1 MASSSGGFKSREAW
15 KAAKELEEARKAGTA
30 PPAVDDDGKIINPHI
45 PEYIAQAPWYLN
57 QETPSLKHQRNQK
70 AEKRKFDVLGK
81 WLPRGETLGPAAT
94 KYRKGACE
102 NCGAMTHKKKDCLER
117 PRRRG
122 AKLTGRDIRPD
133 EATAT
138 VNLDYEGKRDRWNGY
153 NEDTEYDKVLQRYEK
168 IEAERKALKA
178 QRLDSELRS
187 GSKKRRAA
195 KGKSSELSESDDS
208 DNSDSDIE
216 KDGAVVQDVGQGSKM
231 IVRNLRIREDTAKYL
246 RNLNTGSAYYDPK
259 SRAMRADP
267 NPEVNPGDKD
277 YAGDNFVRYTGDVTR
292 LAQMD
297 LHTLKA
303 AELGRNLPHLQ
314 AEPSRAEALFK
325 EFEAKKKGLDER
337 RQDEIVKKYGGQEY
351 TKPDPGIEG
360 VQQTEAYVEY
370 SSDGRALK
378 GGKEVIPVSKY
389 PEDILEKN
397 HTAIWGSYYKD
408 GHWGY
413 GCCYSTQRNCFCT
426 GEEGKQ
432 AAISTEREMT
442 KRVEDAIAKR
452 NPKPLTE
459 QWEEREKER
468 EENAP
473 PPEEAAEKERKHLI
487 EVEKEMRKQA
497 HEERMMEERD
507 KAKGGYHGGT
517 YADDPAGMSEA
528 AKEAYRLRRH
538 MTDDPMAE
546 YMSKKG
552 SEKR

>member
-1 MASSSGGFKSREAW
+1 MASSSGAFKSREAW

-30 PPAVDDDGKIINPHI
+30 PPAIDDDGKIINPHI
-45 PEYIAQAPWYLN
+45 PEYIAQAPWYLS

-70 AEKRKFDVLGK
+70 EKKRKFDGLGK
-81 WLPRGETLGPAAT
+81 WLPRGETVGPAAT

-102 NCGAMTHKKKDCLER
+102 NCGAMTHTRRNCLER

-133 EATAT
+133 EAIAS

-153 NEDTEYDKVLQRYEK
+153 NEDTEYDRVFERYAK

-187 GSKKRRAA
+187 GAKKPRAA
-195 KGKSSELSESDDS
+195 KGMLSEYSESDESGD
-208 DNSDSDIE
+208 SDSDIE
-216 KDGAVVQDVGQGSKM
+216 KDGAVVQQAGQGSKM

-246 RNLNTGSAYYDPK
+246 RNLNTDSAYYDPK

-267 NPEVNPGDKD
+267 NPEINPDDKD
-277 YAGDNFVRYTGDVTR
+277 YAGDSFVRYTGDVKK
-292 LAQMD
+292 LVHME
-297 LHTLKA
+297 LHSLKA

-325 EFEAKKKGLDER
+325 EFESKKKGLDER
-337 RQDEIVKKYGGQEY
+337 RQAEIVRKYGGQEY
-351 TKPDPGIEG
+351 TKPEPGIDG
-360 VQQTEAYVEY
+360 VQQTEAYIEY

-378 GGKEVIPVSKY
+378 GGKEVVPVSKY

-397 HTAIWGSYYKD
+397 HTAVWGSYYKD
-408 GHWGY
+408 GNWGY
-413 GCCYSTQRNCFCT
+413 GCCHSTQRNAFCT

-432 AAISTEREMT
+432 ASLSTEREMA
-442 KRVEDAIAKR
+442 KRVEDAMAKR

-468 EENAP
+468 KKNAP
-473 PPEEAAEKERKHLI
+473 PPEQAADQERKRQMEIEKEI
-487 EVEKEMRKQA
+487 RKQQA
-497 HEERMMEERD
+497 EERHMEERD
-507 KAKGGYHGGT
+507 KARGYHSGKHT
-517 YADDPAGMSEA
+517 ENPAAMSEA
-528 AKEAYRLRRH
+528 AKEAYRLRRQVA
-538 MTDDPMAE
+538 DDPMAK
-546 YMSKKG
+546 YMSQKTA
-552 SEKR
+552 EKQ